1 MDNDVI
7 SLDRRFLEWKKDGEI
22 DPDTVVRF
30 GLHKGALAWADL
42 LKRRRVVILAEGGS
56 GKTIELQRQKS
67 LRRKDNI
74 DAWYC
79 TVENLGSKGFSNSL
93 AADDANAFK
102 NWLGSARPGWFF
114 LDSID
119 EAKLHHVALAHA
131 MENFAAEIGEARAR
145 AHVVFAGRYTDWE
158 AYRDAQ
164 LLETHLAVP
173 VERPKSS
180 PTSQE
185 QSLEEVLRGS
195 ADAEEAST
203 RELSLI
209 VLMLGL
215 DPDRI
220 GLLAVSLGIADTRGF
235 LAELELHNLWHFARR
250 PLDLRHLIDYWLQE
264 GRLASLTDMI
274 ATSILQRAAEHD
286 PQRARQTRLSK
297 VRVGAA
303 AERLGAALT
312 FSRTAE
318 LKVPDEHASHRTG
331 ATVLDLEMVL
341 CDLTG
346 EEQSEFI
353 NTALFDAASFGRLR
367 FHNDNLGT
375 IRSYL
380 TAQWLYRLSGLNLP
394 EQRLR
399 AFLFAETYGV
409 KVVKPSMRGVSAWLS
424 IRSREV
430 ALEVVHREPSILISY
445 GDPRSL
451 PLSIKMAALRR
462 VAALLKEDREAQPL
476 LDSEALRRFA
486 TPDLAAAIRELWLQY
501 GDEQEVRELLL
512 RIIWLGPIPA
522 CVDLAGTVAF
532 TRASLTLEVELAGR
546 ALIAAGSV
554 IDQRRYAA
562 FILQES
568 RQLSLSVV
576 WHALDELFPAV
587 ISVAEFLE
595 LIARVDV
602 LARNGGLGFAWYGPR
617 LLQWVQNPDDLS
629 SIVAGLL
636 LHLDSP
642 SSRPDDGERLQ
653 AAYFPILIEAAKR
666 LLEDSDSTVAPQ
678 PALDVLQR
686 VGRAELHSS
695 QGVEDVQELRSL
707 VDRSSAR
714 RRLSFWNATA
724 ALVALPGAPEGP
736 THSHHLRIDGWNQR
750 LQAEDVTWLL
760 EDVLARQSERE
771 RLLALRT
778 ACEIWRQL
786 GSPDA
791 MERQIRTAAAAD
803 PILAADCN
811 LSMAPIVEEPGQA
824 EWRHQMEQYQQ
835 KAANRKTEERDGW
848 MSFMNELKAS
858 PALLKHDGSDAS
870 QSAEKRLYALFSLLD
885 RRSNRSDR
893 YSISDISPIAA
904 VLGPELLGHFRTAL
918 RKFWRKWKPTLSS
931 ERGAAE
937 RNLVNRYDLMALTSI
952 AVDRDDTNNWV
963 RTLNESLA
971 QAAAG
976 FATIELNGFPDWLA
990 DLADTWPESVDK
1002 VLIEEIRAEIGDA
1015 AQGYCKTLTALA
1027 RTSDSVKRA
1036 VASHLLALLLAQ
1048 SAESV
1053 STTVLDVGLRT
1064 AAANLPDS
1072 EKGAALTALLQRF
1085 DADQDVGK
1093 AASYLLAAY
1102 YLEPDKATDSMMA
1115 RLDTLAAAG
1124 QVCLVERVL
1133 PFLFGD
1139 RLLEPGA
1146 RPQSLSFERHK
1157 QLVKVAYG
1165 VLKIEEDND
1174 RQSGEVYSPDVRDNA
1189 QWARNAAFMSL
1200 INTPGRASFIALSE
1214 LAATK
1219 GFPIPPERLRLMAR
1233 ERASIDSE
1241 DEPWRASD
1249 AKDVEDHAERPPYT
1263 SRSLM
1268 ALAMERL
1275 RDLQYDLMHHDNQPG
1290 RALQRLERE
1299 TLVQN
1304 YVAREL
1310 ESVRRGSYRVV
1321 RESRVADEKEPD
1333 IRLLSM
1339 AGEGVVAIE
1348 LKVAESWTLADL
1360 ETALEHQLCAQY
1372 LRARGAKHGVLLLVH
1387 QNAREFGWGK
1397 EVGKRLSFPGLLSHL
1412 QWLAQKICNQGSDEL
1427 DVQVVAFDVSQF
1439 SRKKNK
1445 KTKAVT
1451 SGNSRK
1457 TKESKP
1463 KKTKGSATKV
1473 RRGRPNAKIRSQRL
1487 IIRGTRRE

>member
-1 MDNDVI
+1 
-7 SLDRRFLEWKKDGEI
+7 
-22 DPDTVVRF
+22 
-30 GLHKGALAWADL
+30 
-42 LKRRRVVILAEGGS
+42 
-56 GKTIELQRQKS
+56 
-67 LRRKDNI
+67 
-74 DAWYC
+74 
-79 TVENLGSKGFSNSL
+79 
-93 AADDANAFK
+93 
-102 NWLGSARPGWFF
+102 
-114 LDSID
+114 
-119 EAKLHHVALAHA
+119 
-131 MENFAAEIGEARAR
+131 
-145 AHVVFAGRYTDWE
+145 
-158 AYRDAQ
+158 
-164 LLETHLAVP
+164 
-173 VERPKSS
+173 
-180 PTSQE
+180 
-185 QSLEEVLRGS
+185 
-195 ADAEEAST
+195 
-203 RELSLI
+203 
-209 VLMLGL
+209 
-215 DPDRI
+215 
-220 GLLAVSLGIADTRGF
+220 
-235 LAELELHNLWHFARR
+235 
-250 PLDLRHLIDYWLQE
+250 
-264 GRLASLTDMI
+264 
-274 ATSILQRAAEHD
+274 
-286 PQRARQTRLSK
+286 
-297 VRVGAA
+297 
-303 AERLGAALT
+303 
-312 FSRTAE
+312 
-318 LKVPDEHASHRTG
+318 
-331 ATVLDLEMVL
+331 
-341 CDLTG
+341 
-346 EEQSEFI
+346 
-353 NTALFDAASFGRLR
+353 
-367 FHNDNLGT
+367 
-375 IRSYL
+375 
-380 TAQWLYRLSGLNLP
+380 
-394 EQRLR
+394 
-399 AFLFAETYGV
+399 
-409 KVVKPSMRGVSAWLS
+409 
-424 IRSREV
+424 
-430 ALEVVHREPSILISY
+430 
-445 GDPRSL
+445 
-451 PLSIKMAALRR
+451 
-462 VAALLKEDREAQPL
+462 
-476 LDSEALRRFA
+476 
-486 TPDLAAAIRELWLQY
+486 
-501 GDEQEVRELLL
+501 
-512 RIIWLGPIPA
+512 
-522 CVDLAGTVAF
+522 
-532 TRASLTLEVELAGR
+532 
-546 ALIAAGSV
+546 
-554 IDQRRYAA
+554 
-562 FILQES
+562 
-568 RQLSLSVV
+568 
-576 WHALDELFPAV
+576 
-587 ISVAEFLE
+587 
-595 LIARVDV
+595 
-602 LARNGGLGFAWYGPR
+602 
-617 LLQWVQNPDDLS
+617 
-629 SIVAGLL
+629 
-636 LHLDSP
+636 
-642 SSRPDDGERLQ
+642 
-653 AAYFPILIEAAKR
+653 
-666 LLEDSDSTVAPQ
+666 
-678 PALDVLQR
+678 
-686 VGRAELHSS
+686 
-695 QGVEDVQELRSL
+695 
-707 VDRSSAR
+707 
-714 RRLSFWNATA
+714 
-724 ALVALPGAPEGP
+724 
-736 THSHHLRIDGWNQR
+736 
-750 LQAEDVTWLL
+750 
-760 EDVLARQSERE
+760 
-771 RLLALRT
+771 
-778 ACEIWRQL
+778 
-786 GSPDA
+786 
-791 MERQIRTAAAAD
+791 
-803 PILAADCN
+803 
-811 LSMAPIVEEPGQA
+811 
-824 EWRHQMEQYQQ
+824 MEQYQQ

-1457 TKESKP
+1457 TKEFKP

>member
-1 MDNDVI
+1 MNDDVI
-7 SLDRRFLEWKKDGEI
+7 SLDRRFLDWKKDGEI

-30 GLHKGALAWADL
+30 GLHKSALAWADL

-56 GKTIELQRQKS
+56 GKTIELQRQRS
-67 LRRKDNI
+67 LRRKDDI

-79 TVENLGSKGFSNSL
+79 TVENLGSKGFSDSL
-93 AADDANAFK
+93 APDDASSFK
-102 NWLGSARPGWFF
+102 SWLGSGRPGWFF

-119 EAKLHHVALAHA
+119 EAKLHRVALARA
-131 MENFAAEIGEARAR
+131 MENFASEIGEAGAR
-145 AHVVFAGRYTDWE
+145 AHIVFAGRYTDWE

-173 VERPKSS
+173 VERPKGS
-180 PTSQE
+180 PTSQD
-185 QSLEEVLRGS
+185 QSLEDVLRGS

-203 RELSLI
+203 RELPLI

-220 GLLAVSLGIADTRGF
+220 GLLAISLGIADTRGF

-250 PLDLRHLIDYWLQE
+250 PLDLRRLIDYWLQE
-264 GRLASLTDMI
+264 GHLASLTDMI
-274 ATSILQRAAEHD
+274 ATSISQRSTEND

-297 VRVGAA
+297 VRIETA

-312 FSRTAE
+312 FSRTGE
-318 LKVPDEHASHRTG
+318 LKVPDEHASYRTG
-331 ATVLDLEMVL
+331 ATLLDLEMVL

-367 FHNDNLGT
+367 FHNDNVGT

-380 TAQWLYRLSGLNLP
+380 TARWLYRLSGVNLP
-394 EQRLR
+394 TQRLR

-409 KVVKPSMRGVSAWLS
+409 KVVKPSMREVSAWLS

-430 ALEVVHREPSILISY
+430 ALEVVHREPSILINY

-451 PLSIKMAALRR
+451 PPAIKIAAMKR
-462 VAALLKEDREAQPL
+462 VATLLKEDREAQPL
-476 LDSEALRRFA
+476 LDSDALRRFA
-486 TPDLAAAIRELWLQY
+486 TPDLGAAIRELWLQQ
-501 GDEQEVRELLL
+501 GDEPEVRELLL

-522 CVDLAGTVAF
+522 CVDLAATVAF
-532 TRASLTLEVELAGR
+532 TRASLTRDVELAGR
-546 ALIAAGSV
+546 ALIAAGTV

-595 LIARVDV
+595 LIAKVDV
-602 LARNGGLGFAWYGPR
+602 LARNGGLGFDWYGPKLMQR
-617 LLQWVQNPDDLS
+617 VKNPDDLS
-629 SIVAGLL
+629 HIVADLL
-636 LHLDSP
+636 VHLDSP
-642 SSRPDDGERLQ
+642 SLPSEHVERLQ
-653 AAYFPILIEAAKR
+653 AVYLPVLIEAAKR
-666 LLEDSDSTVAPQ
+666 LLEESEPTVAPK
-678 PALDVLQR
+678 PVLDVLQC
-686 VGRAELHSS
+686 VGRAELHGS
-695 QGVEDVQELRSL
+695 QSADAVQELRSL
-707 VDRSSAR
+707 IDRSSAR
-714 RRLSFWNATA
+714 RRQSFWNAAA
-724 ALVALPGAPEGP
+724 ALVALPGAPQGP
-736 THSHHLRIDGWNQR
+736 THSHHLRISGWNQG
-750 LQAEDVTWLL
+750 LQAEDVNWLL
-760 EDVLARQSERE
+760 EDALARESERE

-778 ACEIWRQL
+778 GCEIWRQL

-803 PILAADCN
+803 PILAGDCN
-811 LSMAPIVEEPGQA
+811 LSMAPIVEGPSQS
-824 EWRHQMEQYQQ
+824 EWRAEMEQYQQ
-835 KAANRKTEERDGW
+835 KAAKRKTEEREGW
-848 MSFMNELKAS
+848 ISFMNELKTS
-858 PALLKHDGSDAS
+858 PSLLQHDALDAS

-931 ERGAAE
+931 ERGAGE

-952 AVDRDDTNNWV
+952 AVDRDDTNNWA

-971 QAAAG
+971 RVAAG

-990 DLADTWPESVDK
+990 ELADTWPEPVDE
-1002 VLIEEIRAEIGDA
+1002 VLIEEIRAEIEDA
-1015 AQGYCKTLTALA
+1015 AQGYCKTLNALA
-1027 RTSDSVKRA
+1027 RASDSVKRA
-1036 VASHLLALLLAQ
+1036 AASHLLALLLAQ
-1048 SAESV
+1048 STESV
-1053 STTVLDVGLRT
+1053 STAVLDVGLRT
-1064 AAANLPDS
+1064 AAANLPGS
-1072 EKGAALTALLQRF
+1072 EKGAALAALLQRF
-1085 DADQDVGK
+1085 DADQDLGK

-1102 YLEPDKATDSMMA
+1102 YVEPDKATDSLMA
-1115 RLDTLAAAG
+1115 RLNALDAAG
-1124 QVCLVERVL
+1124 QVRLVERVL

-1165 VLKIEEDND
+1165 VLRIDEDND
-1174 RQSGEVYSPDVRDNA
+1174 RQSGEVYSPDGRDHA
-1189 QWARNAAFMSL
+1189 EWARNAAFMSL
-1200 INTPGRASFIALSE
+1200 INTPGRASFIALGE

-1249 AKDVEDHAERPPYT
+1249 AKDVEVHAERSPYT

-1275 RDLQYDLMHHDNQPG
+1275 RDLQYDLIHHDNQPG
-1290 RALQRLERE
+1290 RALQRLETE

-1310 ESVRRGSYRVV
+1310 ESVRRSSYRVV
-1321 RESRVADEKEPD
+1321 RESSVADEKEPD

-1339 AGEGVVAIE
+1339 AGEGVAAIE
-1348 LKVAESWTLADL
+1348 LKVAESWTLTDL

-1387 QNAREFGWGK
+1387 QNARELGWGK
-1397 EVGKRLSFPGLLSHL
+1397 EVGKRLSFPRLLSHL
-1412 QWLAQKICNQGSDEL
+1412 QRLARKIGGQGPDDL

-1439 SRKKNK
+1439 SRKKKK
-1445 KTKAVT
+1445 KTKAA
-1451 SGNSRK
+1451 SSSNSRK
-1457 TKESKP
+1457 TKGSQS
-1463 KKTKGSATKV
+1463 KKTKSGATKV
-1473 RRGRPNAKIRSQRL
+1473 RRIRPKAKNRSQRSR
-1487 IIRGTRRE
+1487 IRGARRE